1 MKTAPLCLIWFILL
15 AATDIGFAQGYRGG
29 DARAGGSGWSR
40 SQGFVG
46 RQQFQGPIGV
56 PSGVVVAPHAF
67 RYRGVQ
73 RQGVFFGTRHWG
85 FGFPRA
91 PFVHRFGA
99 LPFAPVGYYY
109 PYRYYYPRY
118 FGGLIIDVPSYTGTI
133 AVAPYSPGVVY
144 RDRQNATE
152 SSDQV
157 SGRGPGQIAPF
168 DPTPLEVVERMLALA
183 NVRRDDLLYD
193 LGSGD
198 GRMVIAAA
206 KKFGVKAVGF
216 EIDAGLVK
224 LARENAK
231 REGIEHLVEFRQEDF
246 LAADLSLASVVTL
259 YLSYD
264 GNLAVRSQLMQ
275 QLKPGARVVSY
286 TFDMGDWSPRIAE
299 SYRDPTG
306 NTHMLYLWEVGGS
319 QAVSEAK

>member
-1 MKTAPLCLIWFILL
+1 MKTAPLCLIYFILL
-15 AATDIGFAQGYRGG
+15 ASTDIGFAQGYRGG
-29 DARAGGSGWSR
+29 AARAGSGWSR
-40 SQGFVG
+40 SPGFVG
-46 RQQFQGPIGV
+46 RQQFQGTIRV
-56 PSGVVVAPHAF
+56 PSGVAVAPHVF
-67 RYRGVQ
+67 RHEGVP
-73 RQGVFFGTRHWG
+73 RQGIFFGTRHWS

-91 PFVHRFGA
+91 PFVHRFGRV
-99 LPFAPVGYYY
+99 PFAPVGYYY

-118 FGGLIIDVPSYTGTI
+118 FGGLIIDVPSYSGTMPGSQY
-133 AVAPYSPGVVY
+133 VPGVVY
-144 RDRQNATE
+144 RDRQEVEE
-152 SSDQV
+152 SSGQV
-157 SGRGPGQIAPF
+157 PGRGPGQIAPF
-168 DPTPLEVVERMLALA
+168 DPTPPEVVERMLVLA

-198 GRMVIAAA
+198 GRMVITAA

-231 REGIEHLVEFRQEDF
+231 REGIEHLVEFRHEDF
-246 LAADLSLASVVTL
+246 LAADLSLASVVML

-299 SYRDPTG
+299 SYRDATG
-306 NTHMLYLWEVGGS
+306 NTHMLYLWEAGGL